1 MSKLFR
7 PALVALLA
15 LVATASLLPAA
26 CSRGPKAKPAAR
38 VLLVGVDGVEWSVV
52 RPLIAQGRMPHLR
65 SLMERGSFGRLA
77 TMTPTLSPILWTTI
91 ATGRRPEE
99 HGILG
104 FTDADLRQ
112 YTSAQRRGRAV
123 WNIADEYE
131 LPSDV
136 FGWWITW
143 PAEAIRGMMV
153 SGSSSSALVD
163 ANWKPALLPGE
174 PDQVRPES
182 LTAEV
187 MAVATN
193 AGSKAEI
200 ERLAREK
207 VFGDLDESALGTV
220 EKRLIQETL
229 WSIQSDATYFEIT
242 RKELR
247 ERPAQLAMVYLGGPD
262 VVGHRFWRYYEPA
275 PFRWP
280 NGPGF
285 ESLAGSFGGPAVAAK
300 LGQVIPN
307 YYAWVDEMIGGLVEA
322 AGPDVAVIVC
332 SDHGMHAF
340 STEEPNPRFLSGHH
354 LDGPPGVIVA
364 AGPGIARRGGLEAF
378 LAGGEPSVTGN
389 VLAITPTILAL
400 LGIPRSLEMSERGIE
415 SILEG
420 PARKNVGM
428 EPVATHDAGFR
439 APSRVEVPEAMNRNF
454 NDRFKALGYIGTET
468 DPPIQDPPPRKK

>member
-1 MSKLFR
+1 MIRKIVR
-7 PALVALLA
+7 PVLVAVL
-15 LVATASLLPAA
+15 ATASLVPAA
-26 CSRGPKAKPAAR
+26 CSRGPKAQPAAR
-38 VLLVGVDGVEWSVV
+38 VLLVGIDGVEWNVV
-52 RPLIAQGRMPHLR
+52 RPLIAQGRLPHLR
-65 SLMERGSFGRLA
+65 ALMERGSFGRLA

-91 ATGRRPEE
+91 ATGRKPEE

-112 YTSAQRRGRAV
+112 YSSAQRRGRAV
-123 WNIADEYE
+123 WNIADEHE

-163 ANWKPALLPGE
+163 ANWKPALLPDE
-174 PDQVRPES
+174 PGQVHPVS

-187 MAVATN
+187 MAVAER
-193 AGSKAEI
+193 AGSRAEI

-220 EKRLIQETL
+220 ERRLIQETL
-229 WSIQSDATYFEIT
+229 WSIQSDATYFEIA

-247 ERPAQLAMVYLGGPD
+247 ERPASLAMVYLGGPD

-280 NGPGF
+280 DGPGF

-300 LGQVIPN
+300 LARVIPS
-307 YYAWVDEMIGGLVEA
+307 YYEWVDLMLGSLVEA

-340 STEEPNPRFLSGHH
+340 ATDAPNPRFISGHH

-364 AGPGIARRGGLEAF
+364 AGSGIARGGGLEAF
-378 LAGGEPSVTGN
+378 LAGGEPPLVGN
-389 VLAITPTILAL
+389 VLAITPTLLAL
-400 LGIPRSLEMSERGIE
+400 LGIPRSREMSERGIE
-415 SILEG
+415 SILDG
-420 PARKNVGM
+420 QARKNVDL

-439 APSRVEVPEAMNRNF
+439 APSRVEMPEAMNRNYL
-454 NDRFKALGYIGTET
+454 DRFRGLGYIGSER
-468 DPPIQDPPPRKK
+468 DPAIQGESPPKK

>member
-1 MSKLFR
+1 LSLPKIVLA
-7 PALVALLA
+7 ALAA
-15 LVATASLLPAA
+15 ACLVPAA

-38 VLLVGVDGVEWSVV
+38 VLLVGIDGVEWSVA
-52 RPLIAQGRMPHLR
+52 RPLIQEGRLPHLR
-65 SLMERGSFGRLA
+65 ALMERGSFGRLA

-91 ATGRRPEE
+91 ATGRKPEE

-123 WNIADEYE
+123 WNIADEHE
-131 LPSDV
+131 LPSEV

-174 PDQVRPES
+174 PHQVHPES
-182 LTAEV
+182 LTDEV
-187 MAVATN
+187 MAVAER
-193 AGSKAEI
+193 AGSREEI
-200 ERLAREK
+200 LRLAREK
-207 VFGDLDESALGTV
+207 VFGELDEAALGTV

-229 WSIQSDATYFEIT
+229 WSIQSDATYFEIA

-280 NGPGF
+280 DG
-285 ESLAGSFGGPAVAAK
+285 AGLFGGPEVAAK
-300 LGQVIPN
+300 LAQVIPN
-307 YYAWVDEMIGGLVEA
+307 YYAWIDEMLGQLVEA

-340 STEEPNPRFLSGHH
+340 STDAPNPRFISGHH

-364 AGPGIARRGGLEAF
+364 AGPGIARTGGLEAF
-378 LAGGEPSVTGN
+378 LAGGEPPVTGN

-400 LGIPRSLEMSERGIE
+400 LGIPRSREMSERGIE
-415 SILEG
+415 SILDGE
-420 PARKNVGM
+420 AKRNVGL

-439 APSRVEVPEAMNRNF
+439 APSKVEMPAGMNQNF
-454 NDRFKALGYIGTET
+454 IDRMRGLGYIGTEK
-468 DPPIQDPPPRKK
+468 DAALQDRSPPK

>member
-1 MSKLFR
+1 MLSKFVR
-7 PALVALLA
+7 PLLLA
-15 LVATASLLPAA
+15 VLAAACLVPAA
-26 CSRGPKAKPAAR
+26 CSPDPKAQPAAR
-38 VLLVGVDGVEWSVV
+38 VLLVGIDGVEWSVV
-52 RPLIAQGRMPHLR
+52 RPLMAQGRLPHLR
-65 SLMERGSFGRLA
+65 ALMERGAFGRLA

-91 ATGRRPEE
+91 ATGRKPEE

-112 YTSAQRRGRAV
+112 YTSAERRGRAV
-123 WNIADEYE
+123 WNIADEHE
-131 LPSDV
+131 LASDV

-163 ANWKPALLPGE
+163 ANWKPALLPDE
-174 PDQVRPES
+174 PRQVHPES

-187 MAVATN
+187 MKIAER

-207 VFGDLDESALGTV
+207 VFGELDESALGSV

-229 WSIQSDATYFEIT
+229 WSIQSDATYFEIA
-242 RKELR
+242 RRELR
-247 ERPAQLAMVYLGGPD
+247 ERPAELAMVYFGGPD

-280 NGPGF
+280 DGPGF
-285 ESLAGSFGGPAVAAK
+285 ESLAGSFGGPEVALRLA
-300 LGQVIPN
+300 QVIPN
-307 YYAWVDEMIGGLVEA
+307 YYAWVDEMLGSLVEA

-340 STEEPNPRFLSGHH
+340 STDAPNPRFVSGHH
-354 LDGPPGVIVA
+354 LDGPAGVIVA
-364 AGPGIARRGGLEAF
+364 AGPGIARRGDVASF
-378 LAGGEPSVTGN
+378 LSGGEPAVTGN

-400 LGIPRSLEMSERGIE
+400 LGIPRSREMSERGIE
-415 SILEG
+415 SILDGRAKE
-420 PARKNVGM
+420 NVDL

-439 APSRVEVPEAMNRNF
+439 APSRVQMPEAMLQNYL
-454 NDRFKALGYIGTET
+454 DRFRGLGYIGTEK
-468 DPPIQDPPPRKK
+468 DPALQDPSPPK

>member
-1 MSKLFR
+1 
-7 PALVALLA
+7 
-15 LVATASLLPAA
+15 
-26 CSRGPKAKPAAR
+26 
-38 VLLVGVDGVEWSVV
+38 VLLVGIDGVEWNVL
-52 RPLIAQGRMPHLR
+52 RPLIAQGRAPHLR
-65 SLMERGSFGRLA
+65 ALMERGSFGRLA

-91 ATGRRPEE
+91 ATGRKPEE

-153 SGSSSSALVD
+153 SGSSSPALAD

-174 PDQVRPES
+174 PGQVCPES

-187 MAVATN
+187 MAIAER
-193 AGSKAEI
+193 AGSRAEI

-220 EKRLIQETL
+220 ERRLIQETL
-229 WSIQSDATYFEIT
+229 WSIQSDATYFEIA
-242 RKELR
+242 RRELR
-247 ERPAQLAMVYLGGPD
+247 EHPASLAMVYLGGPD
-262 VVGHRFWRYYEPA
+262 VVGHRFWRYYEPG

-280 NGPGF
+280 DGPGF
-285 ESLAGSFGGPAVAAK
+285 EGLAGSFGGPAVAAK
-300 LGQVIPN
+300 LAQVIPN
-307 YYAWVDEMIGGLVEA
+307 YYAWVDEMLGSLVEA

-340 STEEPNPRFLSGHH
+340 CTDTPNPRFISGHH

-364 AGPGIARRGGLEAF
+364 AGPGIAHGGGLAGF
-378 LAGGEPSVTGN
+378 LAGGEPPVTGN
-389 VLAITPTILAL
+389 VLAITPTVLAL
-400 LGIPRSLEMSERGIE
+400 LGIPRSREMSERGIE

-420 PARKNVGM
+420 RARKNVEL
-428 EPVATHDAGFR
+428 EPVATHDLGFR
-439 APSRVEVPEAMNRNF
+439 APSKVSVPDAMNRNF
-454 NDRFKALGYIGTET
+454 LDRFRALGYIGSEE
-468 DPPIQDPPPRKK
+468 DPAIQEPPTPKK